1 MQSTFH
7 KMLIYRITSQVTSQE
22 QVILMRLCFKD
33 ASSVQW
39 WEKHLSKWVF
49 IKLTSSW
56 CNKYILWKLLSM
68 GEANIFLCKLDWY
81 WGFLLLGS
89 NIIQK
94 LNLYQ
99 FDVVYLAWFGLQD
112 QLHNNLLD
120 TCCLDRLTSQYVLY
134 VHIILLF
141 YNIYV
146 NLYTQF
152 TVKVCITH
160 IWKKMHAYCGI
171 HISKNLRMPYGL
183 VNRHCLIVRENQN
196 SGK

>member
-7 KMLIYRITSQVTSQE
+7 KMLIYRITSQVTNQE

-39 WEKHLSKWVF
+39 WEKHLLKWVF

-68 GEANIFLCKLDWY
+68 GEANIFLCKRDWY
-81 WGFLLLGS
+81 WGFLLLGL

-120 TCCLDRLTSQYVLY
+120 TCCFDRLTSQYVLY
-134 VHIILLF
+134 VITSYSYFII
-141 YNIYV
+141 Y
-146 NLYTQF
+146 
-152 TVKVCITH
+152 
-160 IWKKMHAYCGI
+160 M
-171 HISKNLRMPYGL
+171 
-183 VNRHCLIVRENQN
+183 
-196 SGK
+196 